1 MAKGS
6 CKCKETE
13 CEECPEWIF
22 TLADLIMCMM
32 GLFVLLW
39 VLKPEG
45 EKKATEISAEWVR
58 TVAEIRKAFDYLPD
72 PNSKDPVDLYLL
84 QQKLMHMKLQ
94 KGPGDGGN
102 TRLEQKGATGDQSEV
117 EHIRIGKEATVG
129 GRILFEPGEAVL
141 SVEGQRTL
149 DQIVP
154 LIKGHKNVMLVKGH
168 TGLDDFGDSAEAQR
182 KLELSI
188 RRAQSVADYLVG
200 RGVEPEILRVLGCST
215 FEPVKQRAYSQ
226 AEKQL
231 NRRVEV
237 EATTTL
243 VGEFQG
249 AGKSGD

>member
-84 QQKLMHMKLQ
+84 QQKLLHIKPQ
-94 KGPGDGGN
+94 KGPGEGGK
-102 TRLEQKGATGDQSEV
+102 TKLEQKGAAGDQSEV
-117 EHIRIGKEATVG
+117 
-129 GRILFEPGEAVL
+129 
-141 SVEGQRTL
+141 
-149 DQIVP
+149 D
-154 LIKGHKNVMLVKGH
+154 
-168 TGLDDFGDSAEAQR
+168 
-182 KLELSI
+182 
-188 RRAQSVADYLVG
+188 
-200 RGVEPEILRVLGCST
+200 
-215 FEPVKQRAYSQ
+215 
-226 AEKQL
+226 
-231 NRRVEV
+231 
-237 EATTTL
+237 
-243 VGEFQG
+243 
-249 AGKSGD
+249 

>member
-1 MAKGS
+1 MAKAA
-6 CKCKETE
+6 CKCKEHE

-84 QQKLMHMKLQ
+84 QQKLMHIKPQ

-102 TRLEQKGATGDQSEV
+102 TRLEQKGAVGDRSEV
-117 EHIRIGKEATVG
+117 EHIRMGKEATVG
-129 GRILFEPGEAVL
+129 GRILFEPGEAGL

-149 DQIVP
+149 DEIVP

-168 TGLDDFGDSAEAQR
+168 AGLDDFADGAEAHL
-182 KLELSI
+182 KLDLSI
-188 RRAQSVADYLVG
+188 RRAKAVADYLV
-200 RGVEPEILRVLGCST
+200 RSGVEAEILRVLGCST
-215 FEPVKQRAYSQ
+215 FEPVRQRAYSP

-237 EATTTL
+237 EATTSL
-243 VGEFQG
+243 VGDFQG
-249 AGKSGD
+249 SASAAD